1 MKVSRMFAL
10 VLLVPPFFVALAQ
23 AGELEMDRMSGGSE
37 AAAATDAADAAMP
50 AAVAAPVVMKLAM
63 AESAPAGTEAEAAV
77 ADQPSDNGEAQA
89 SAAEESVTP
98 SPAAEEPAAPSSAE
112 AVAAYDPNW
121 LQTGWRYVGQDRMD
135 EAVRAWRAGIDSL
148 PAEQELIFAGVYVNQ
163 SAALRQLKHL
173 GQKNSA
179 LMVYAPYRKDHAW
192 YVVAFPDQRISVMK
206 QRLRPLL
213 GGKVYTSRAAR
224 FQSAGHLNAA
234 VKPNMEVRAGKGRS
248 ENISPSRLFM
258 QAESAMAR
266 NQFIEAAD
274 MLARVL
280 AVSPDHDKARLLYG
294 QVLVQMGEY
303 KEASLVLAPLLKEGN
318 RDWHVWYWAATAAL
332 QLKELDQA
340 NTFISKALSIEG
352 NNGLLWLEKAV
363 VEEERNHYQQAI
375 NILNVAKD
383 YAGEL
388 PRIYLNV
395 GYCADKLGNKELANQ
410 SYTRFLILTANDPEY
425 HDVREKVLSGM

>member
-1 MKVSRMFAL
+1 MKVSRMFAF
-10 VLLVPPFFVALAQ
+10 VLLATPFFVALAQ

-37 AAAATDAADAAMP
+37 AAAATDAADTAMP

-63 AESAPAGTEAEAAV
+63 AESAPAATDAEAAV
-77 ADQPSDNGEAQA
+77 ADQPSDSGEAQA
-89 SAAEESVTP
+89 S
-98 SPAAEEPAAPSSAE
+98 AAEEPAAPSSAE

-121 LQTGWRYVGQDRMD
+121 LQAGWRYVGQDRMD

-148 PAEQELIFAGVYVNQ
+148 SGQQELIFAGVYVNQ

-258 QAESAMAR
+258 QAESAMER

-318 RDWHVWYWAATAAL
+318 HDWHAWYWAATAAL

-340 NTFISKALSIEG
+340 NTFISKALSIQG
-352 NNGLLWLEKAV
+352 DNGVLWIEKAV
-363 VEEERNHYQQAI
+363 VEEERSNYQQAI

>member
-1 MKVSRMFAL
+1 MKNFRVIAFAL
-10 VLLVPPFFVALAQ
+10 LAVPFSATLAQ
-23 AGELEMDRMSGGSE
+23 AANLEMDRMSGGSE
-37 AAAATDAADAAMP
+37 PAVAGDTSLV
-50 AAVAAPVVMKLAM
+50 AAVTAPVVMKLAM
-63 AESAPAGTEAEAAV
+63 AEAAPADEAAAAADQPADSAEGESAPAEV
-77 ADQPSDNGEAQA
+77 A
-89 SAAEESVTP
+89 P
-98 SPAAEEPAAPSSAE
+98 SPAE
-112 AVAAYDPNW
+112 ATTEGNAAYDPHW
-121 LQTGWRYVGQDRMD
+121 LATGWSYFDQKNVD
-135 EAVRAWRAGIDSL
+135 EAVRVWKSGIDAL
-148 PAEQELIFAGVYVNQ
+148 PGQQELIFGGVYVNQ

-192 YVVAFPDQRISVMK
+192 YVVAFPDERISVMK

-213 GGKVYTSRAAR
+213 GGKVYTSKAAR
-224 FQSAGHLNAA
+224 FQSDGNPNAA
-234 VKPNMEVRAGKGRS
+234 VAAPKMVARASKART

-258 QAESAMAR
+258 QAESAVEGK
-266 NQFIEAAD
+266 QFIEAAD

-303 KEASLVLAPLLKEGN
+303 KEASLVLVPLLKESN
-318 RDWHVWYWAATAAL
+318 RDWHAWYWAATAAL
-332 QLKELDQA
+332 QLKNLDQA
-340 NTFISKALSIEG
+340 NIFISKAVSIQG
-352 NNGLLWLEKAV
+352 DNGLLWIEKAV
-363 VEEERNHYQQAI
+363 VEEERNNYQQAI

-410 SYTRFLILTANDPEY
+410 SYTRFLILTANDPQY
-425 HDVREKVLSGM
+425 NDVREKVLSGM